1 MSQALIEA
9 ATVIPHQRWWRIL
22 PPTLIIYIFGY
33 MDRTSLGFAMAGGL
47 NETIGM
53 TASVAGMAGGVFYFG
68 YLLLQ
73 VPGGDIAEKGSAK
86 KFLTW
91 CIVAFGVF
99 AFATGLVRTKWE
111 LLALRFLLGLA
122 EGGVMPAV
130 LVILSHWFPDKERA
144 RANAIFIM
152 NNAIASVITGPI
164 AGWLI
169 TAYGWR
175 YVFFVEGTITVFLIF
190 VWWPLIDDSPEKAK
204 WLSRAERDYL
214 VETLKQERERE
225 VQKSGKQPVNYRD
238 LLGSVELW
246 KLVII
251 YFCIQVAVIAYV
263 LWLPT
268 MIKTLMKT
276 GMTTVGLLAA
286 VPYIATIVGLY
297 LFAVRSDRSGDRRI
311 NTAIPILCF
320 AICFFLSV
328 QTKHSIWV
336 SYAFLV
342 GVGFFQQA
350 HNGVFWS
357 IPPMLFP
364 REVAGG
370 ARGLI
375 NGCGNLGGFF
385 GPTLV
390 GWFIT
395 AFHSPDKGIYVLSG
409 FLLVACIVTLTL
421 PARVA
426 GKAATGNS
434 A

>member
-1 MSQALIEA
+1 MTEN
-9 ATVIPHQRWWRIL
+9 IPQQRWWRIL
-22 PPTLIIYIFGY
+22 PPTIIIYVFGY
-33 MDRTSLGFAMAGGL
+33 MDRSSLGFAMAGGM
-47 NETIGM
+47 NEAIGM

-73 VPGGDIAEKGSAK
+73 FPGGDIAEKASAK

-91 CIVAFGVF
+91 SIVAFGVF
-99 AFATGLVRTKWE
+99 AFATGLVTNIWQ
-111 LLALRFLLGLA
+111 LIVLRFLLGVA

-130 LVILSHWFPDKERA
+130 LVILSHWFPIEERA

-152 NNAIASVITGPI
+152 NNAIASVITGPL

-169 TAYGWR
+169 TVYGWR
-175 YVFFVEGTITVFLIF
+175 YVFFVEGTITIFLIF
-190 VWWPLIDDSPEKAK
+190 IWWPLIDDSPEKAK
-204 WLSRAERDYL
+204 WLSAAERMYL
-214 VETLKQERERE
+214 VKKLKEERENAKNTGR
-225 VQKSGKQPVNYRD
+225 GPVNYRE
-238 LLGSVELW
+238 LLGNIDLW

-251 YFCIQVAVIAYV
+251 YFCVQVAVIAYV

-268 MIKTLMKT
+268 MIKSLMNT
-276 GMTTVGLLAA
+276 GMTTVGFLSA
-286 VPYIATIVGLY
+286 VPYIATIGGLY
-297 LFAVRSDRSGDRRI
+297 VFAARSDRSGNRRV
-311 NTAIPILCF
+311 NTALPIFCF
-320 AICFFLSV
+320 AICFFMST
-328 QTKHSIWV
+328 QTKDMIWV

-385 GPTLV
+385 GPSMV

-395 AFHSPDKGIYVLSG
+395 MFHSPDIGIYVLSG

-421 PARVA
+421 PAQVA
-426 GKAATGNS
+426 GKTIAGKPA
-434 A
+434 

>member
-1 MSQALIEA
+1 VTEK
-9 ATVIPHQRWWRIL
+9 IPQQRWWRIL
-22 PPTLIIYIFGY
+22 PPTIIIYVFGY
-33 MDRTSLGFAMAGGL
+33 MDRSSLGFAMAGGM
-47 NETIGM
+47 NEAIGM

-73 VPGGDIAEKGSAK
+73 FPGGDIAEKASAK

-91 CIVAFGVF
+91 SIVAFGVF
-99 AFATGLVRTKWE
+99 AFATGLVTNIWQ
-111 LLALRFLLGLA
+111 LIVLRFLLGVA

-130 LVILSHWFPDKERA
+130 LVILSHWFPIEERA

-152 NNAIASVITGPI
+152 NNAIASVITGPL

-169 TAYGWR
+169 TVYGWR
-175 YVFFVEGTITVFLIF
+175 YVFFVEGTITISLIF
-190 VWWPLIDDSPEKAK
+190 IWWPLIDDSPEKAK
-204 WLSRAERDYL
+204 WLSAAERMYL
-214 VETLKQERERE
+214 VKKLKEERENAKNTGR
-225 VQKSGKQPVNYRD
+225 GPVNYRE
-238 LLGSVELW
+238 LLGNIDLW

-251 YFCIQVAVIAYV
+251 YFCVQVAVIAYV

-268 MIKTLMKT
+268 MIKSLMNT
-276 GMTTVGLLAA
+276 GMTTVGFLSA
-286 VPYIATIVGLY
+286 VPYIATIGGLY
-297 LFAVRSDRSGDRRI
+297 VFAARSDRSGNRRV
-311 NTAIPILCF
+311 NTALPIFCF
-320 AICFFLSV
+320 AICFFMST
-328 QTKHSIWV
+328 QTKDMIWV

-385 GPTLV
+385 GPSMV

-395 AFHSPDKGIYVLSG
+395 MFHSPDIGIYVLSG

-421 PARVA
+421 PAQVA
-426 GKAATGNS
+426 GKTIAGKPA
-434 A
+434 

>member
-1 MSQALIEA
+1 VTEK
-9 ATVIPHQRWWRIL
+9 IPQQRWWRIL
-22 PPTLIIYIFGY
+22 PPTIIIYVFGY
-33 MDRTSLGFAMAGGL
+33 MDRSSLGFAMAGGM
-47 NETIGM
+47 NEAIGM

-73 VPGGDIAEKGSAK
+73 FPGGDIAEKASAK

-91 CIVAFGVF
+91 SIVAFGVF
-99 AFATGLVRTKWE
+99 AFATGLVTNIWQ
-111 LLALRFLLGLA
+111 LIVLRFLLGVA

-130 LVILSHWFPDKERA
+130 LVILSHWFPIEERA

-152 NNAIASVITGPI
+152 NNAIASVITGPL

-169 TAYGWR
+169 TVYGWR
-175 YVFFVEGTITVFLIF
+175 YVFFVEGTITIFLIF
-190 VWWPLIDDSPEKAK
+190 IWWPLIDDSPEKAK
-204 WLSRAERDYL
+204 WLSAAERMYL
-214 VETLKQERERE
+214 VKKLKEERENAKNTGR
-225 VQKSGKQPVNYRD
+225 GPVNYRE
-238 LLGSVELW
+238 LLGNIDLW

-251 YFCIQVAVIAYV
+251 YFCVQVAVIAYV

-268 MIKTLMKT
+268 MIKSLMNT
-276 GMTTVGLLAA
+276 GMTTVGFLSA
-286 VPYIATIVGLY
+286 VPYIATIGGLY
-297 LFAVRSDRSGDRRI
+297 VFAARSDRSGNRRV
-311 NTAIPILCF
+311 NTALPIFCF
-320 AICFFLSV
+320 AICFFMST
-328 QTKHSIWV
+328 QTKDMIWV

-385 GPTLV
+385 GPSMV

-395 AFHSPDKGIYVLSG
+395 MFHSPDIGIYVLSG

-421 PARVA
+421 PAQVA
-426 GKAATGNS
+426 GKTIAGKPA
-434 A
+434 

>member
-1 MSQALIEA
+1 
-9 ATVIPHQRWWRIL
+9 
-22 PPTLIIYIFGY
+22 
-33 MDRTSLGFAMAGGL
+33 MDRSSLGFAMAGGM
-47 NETIGM
+47 NEAIGM

-73 VPGGDIAEKGSAK
+73 FPGGDIAEKASAK

-91 CIVAFGVF
+91 SIVAFGVF
-99 AFATGLVRTKWE
+99 AFATGLVTNIWQ
-111 LLALRFLLGLA
+111 LIVLRFLLGVA

-130 LVILSHWFPDKERA
+130 LVILSHWFPIEERA

-152 NNAIASVITGPI
+152 NNAIASVITGPL

-169 TAYGWR
+169 TVYGWR
-175 YVFFVEGTITVFLIF
+175 YVFFVEGTITIFLIF
-190 VWWPLIDDSPEKAK
+190 IWWPLIDDSPEKAK
-204 WLSRAERDYL
+204 WLSAAERMYL
-214 VETLKQERERE
+214 VKKLKEERENAKNTGR
-225 VQKSGKQPVNYRD
+225 GPVNYRE
-238 LLGSVELW
+238 LLGNIDLW

-251 YFCIQVAVIAYV
+251 YFCVQVAVIAYV

-268 MIKTLMKT
+268 MIKSLMNT
-276 GMTTVGLLAA
+276 GMTTVGFLSA
-286 VPYIATIVGLY
+286 VPYIATIGGLY
-297 LFAVRSDRSGDRRI
+297 VFAARSDRSGNRRV
-311 NTAIPILCF
+311 NTALPIFCF
-320 AICFFLSV
+320 AICFFMST
-328 QTKHSIWV
+328 QTKDMIWV

-385 GPTLV
+385 GPSMV

-395 AFHSPDKGIYVLSG
+395 MFHSPDIGIYVLSG

-421 PARVA
+421 PAQVA
-426 GKAATGNS
+426 GKTIAGKPA
-434 A
+434 

>member
-1 MSQALIEA
+1 VTEK
-9 ATVIPHQRWWRIL
+9 IPQQRWWRIL
-22 PPTLIIYIFGY
+22 PPTIIIYVFGY
-33 MDRTSLGFAMAGGL
+33 MDRSSLGFAMAGGM
-47 NETIGM
+47 NEAIGM

-73 VPGGDIAEKGSAK
+73 FPGGDIAEKASAK

-91 CIVAFGVF
+91 SIVAFGVF
-99 AFATGLVRTKWE
+99 AFATGLVTNIWQ
-111 LLALRFLLGLA
+111 LIVLRFLLGVA

-130 LVILSHWFPDKERA
+130 LVILSHWFPIEERA

-152 NNAIASVITGPI
+152 NNAIASVITGPL

-169 TAYGWR
+169 TVYGWR
-175 YVFFVEGTITVFLIF
+175 YVFFVEGTITIFLIF
-190 VWWPLIDDSPEKAK
+190 IWWPLIDDSPEKAK
-204 WLSRAERDYL
+204 WLSAAERMYL
-214 VETLKQERERE
+214 VKKLKEERENAKNTGR
-225 VQKSGKQPVNYRD
+225 GPVNYRE
-238 LLGSVELW
+238 LLGNIDLW

-251 YFCIQVAVIAYV
+251 YFCVQVAVIAYV

-268 MIKTLMKT
+268 MIKSLMNT
-276 GMTTVGLLAA
+276 GMTTVGFLSA
-286 VPYIATIVGLY
+286 VPYIATIGGLY
-297 LFAVRSDRSGDRRI
+297 VFAARSDRSGNRRV
-311 NTAIPILCF
+311 NTALPIFCF
-320 AICFFLSV
+320 AICFFMST
-328 QTKHSIWV
+328 QTKDMIWV

-385 GPTLV
+385 GPSMV

-395 AFHSPDKGIYVLSG
+395 MFHSPDIGIYVLSG

-421 PARVA
+421 PAQVA
-426 GKAATGNS
+426 GKIIAGKPA
-434 A
+434 

>member
-1 MSQALIEA
+1 
-9 ATVIPHQRWWRIL
+9 
-22 PPTLIIYIFGY
+22 
-33 MDRTSLGFAMAGGL
+33 MAGGM
-47 NETIGM
+47 NEAIGM

-73 VPGGDIAEKGSAK
+73 FPGGDIAEKASAK

-91 CIVAFGVF
+91 SIVAFGVF
-99 AFATGLVRTKWE
+99 AFATGLVTNIWQ
-111 LLALRFLLGLA
+111 LIVLRFLLGVA

-130 LVILSHWFPDKERA
+130 LVILSHWFPIEERA

-152 NNAIASVITGPI
+152 NNAIASVITGPL

-169 TAYGWR
+169 TVYGWR
-175 YVFFVEGTITVFLIF
+175 YVFFVEGTITIFLIF
-190 VWWPLIDDSPEKAK
+190 IWWPLIDDSPEKAK
-204 WLSRAERDYL
+204 WLSAAERMYL
-214 VETLKQERERE
+214 VKKLKEERENAKNTGR
-225 VQKSGKQPVNYRD
+225 GPVNYRE
-238 LLGSVELW
+238 LLGNIDLW

-251 YFCIQVAVIAYV
+251 YFCVQVAVIAYV

-268 MIKTLMKT
+268 MIKSLMNT
-276 GMTTVGLLAA
+276 GMTTVGFLSA
-286 VPYIATIVGLY
+286 VPYIATIGGLY
-297 LFAVRSDRSGDRRI
+297 VFAARSDRSGNRRV
-311 NTAIPILCF
+311 NTALPIFCF
-320 AICFFLSV
+320 AICFFMST
-328 QTKHSIWV
+328 QTKDMIWV

-385 GPTLV
+385 GPSMV

-395 AFHSPDKGIYVLSG
+395 MFHSPDIGIYVLSD

-421 PARVA
+421 PAQVA
-426 GKAATGNS
+426 GKTIAGKPA
-434 A
+434 

>member
-1 MSQALIEA
+1 MTEK
-9 ATVIPHQRWWRIL
+9 IPQQRWWRIL
-22 PPTLIIYIFGY
+22 PPTIIIYVFGY
-33 MDRTSLGFAMAGGL
+33 MDRSSLGFAMAGGM
-47 NETIGM
+47 NEAIGM

-73 VPGGDIAEKGSAK
+73 FPGGDIAEKASAK

-91 CIVAFGVF
+91 SIVAFGVF
-99 AFATGLVRTKWE
+99 AFATGLVTNIWQ
-111 LLALRFLLGLA
+111 LIVLRFLLGVA

-130 LVILSHWFPDKERA
+130 LVILSHWFPIEERA

-152 NNAIASVITGPI
+152 NNAIASVITGPL

-169 TAYGWR
+169 TVYGWR
-175 YVFFVEGTITVFLIF
+175 YVFFVEGTITIFLIF
-190 VWWPLIDDSPEKAK
+190 IWWPLIDDSPEKAK
-204 WLSRAERDYL
+204 WLSAAERMYL
-214 VETLKQERERE
+214 VKKLKEERENAKNTGR
-225 VQKSGKQPVNYRD
+225 GPVNYRE
-238 LLGSVELW
+238 LLGNIDLW

-251 YFCIQVAVIAYV
+251 YFCVQVAVIAYV

-268 MIKTLMKT
+268 MIKSLMNT
-276 GMTTVGLLAA
+276 GMTTVGFLSA
-286 VPYIATIVGLY
+286 VPYIATIGGLY
-297 LFAVRSDRSGDRRI
+297 VFAARSDRSGNRRV
-311 NTAIPILCF
+311 NTALPIFCF
-320 AICFFLSV
+320 AICFFMST
-328 QTKHSIWV
+328 QTKDMIWV

-385 GPTLV
+385 GPSMV

-395 AFHSPDKGIYVLSG
+395 MFHSPDIGIYVLSG

-421 PARVA
+421 PAQVA
-426 GKAATGNS
+426 GKTIAGKPA
-434 A
+434 

>member
-1 MSQALIEA
+1 MTEK
-9 ATVIPHQRWWRIL
+9 IPQQRWWRIL
-22 PPTLIIYIFGY
+22 PPTIIIYVFGY
-33 MDRTSLGFAMAGGL
+33 MDRSSLGFAMAGGM
-47 NETIGM
+47 NEAIGM

-73 VPGGDIAEKGSAK
+73 FPGGDIAEKASAK

-91 CIVAFGVF
+91 SIVAFGVF
-99 AFATGLVRTKWE
+99 AFATGLVTNIWQ
-111 LLALRFLLGLA
+111 LIVLRFLLGVA

-130 LVILSHWFPDKERA
+130 LVILSHWFPIEERA

-152 NNAIASVITGPI
+152 NNAIASVITGPL

-169 TAYGWR
+169 TVYGWR
-175 YVFFVEGTITVFLIF
+175 YVFFVEGTITIFLIF
-190 VWWPLIDDSPEKAK
+190 IWWPLIDDSPEKAK
-204 WLSRAERDYL
+204 WLSAAERMYL
-214 VETLKQERERE
+214 VKKLKEERENA
-225 VQKSGKQPVNYRD
+225 KNTGKGPVNYRE
-238 LLGSVELW
+238 LLGNIDLW

-251 YFCIQVAVIAYV
+251 YFCVQVAVIAYV

-268 MIKTLMKT
+268 MIKSLMNT
-276 GMTTVGLLAA
+276 GMTTVGFLSA
-286 VPYIATIVGLY
+286 VPYIATIGGLY
-297 LFAVRSDRSGDRRI
+297 VFAARSDRSGNRRV
-311 NTAIPILCF
+311 NTALPIFCF
-320 AICFFLSV
+320 AICFFMST
-328 QTKHSIWV
+328 QTKDMIWV

-385 GPTLV
+385 GPSMV

-395 AFHSPDKGIYVLSG
+395 MFHSPDIGIYVLSG

-421 PARVA
+421 PAQVA
-426 GKAATGNS
+426 GKTIAGKPA
-434 A
+434 

>member
-1 MSQALIEA
+1 MTEK
-9 ATVIPHQRWWRIL
+9 IPQQRWWRIL
-22 PPTLIIYIFGY
+22 PPTIIIYVFGY
-33 MDRTSLGFAMAGGL
+33 MDRSSLGFAMAGGM
-47 NETIGM
+47 NEAIGM

-73 VPGGDIAEKGSAK
+73 FPGGDIAEKASAK

-91 CIVAFGVF
+91 SIVAFGVF
-99 AFATGLVRTKWE
+99 AFATGLVTNIWQ
-111 LLALRFLLGLA
+111 LIVLRFLLGVA

-130 LVILSHWFPDKERA
+130 LVILSHWFPIEERA

-152 NNAIASVITGPI
+152 NNAIASVITGPL

-169 TAYGWR
+169 TVYGWR
-175 YVFFVEGTITVFLIF
+175 YVFFVEGTITIFLIF
-190 VWWPLIDDSPEKAK
+190 IWWPLIDDSPEKAK
-204 WLSRAERDYL
+204 WLSAAERMYL
-214 VETLKQERERE
+214 VKKLKEERENAKNTGR
-225 VQKSGKQPVNYRD
+225 GPVNYRE
-238 LLGSVELW
+238 LLGNIDLW

-251 YFCIQVAVIAYV
+251 YFCVQVAVIAYV

-268 MIKTLMKT
+268 MIKSLMNT
-276 GMTTVGLLAA
+276 GMTTVGFLSA
-286 VPYIATIVGLY
+286 VPYIATIGGLY
-297 LFAVRSDRSGDRRI
+297 VFAARSDRSGNRRV
-311 NTAIPILCF
+311 NTALPIFCF
-320 AICFFLSV
+320 AICFFMST
-328 QTKHSIWV
+328 QTKDMIWV

-385 GPTLV
+385 GPSMV

-395 AFHSPDKGIYVLSG
+395 MFHSPDIGIYVLSD

-421 PARVA
+421 PAQVA
-426 GKAATGNS
+426 GKTIAGKPA
-434 A
+434 

>member
-1 MSQALIEA
+1 VTEK
-9 ATVIPHQRWWRIL
+9 IPQQRWWRIL
-22 PPTLIIYIFGY
+22 PPTIIIYVFGY
-33 MDRTSLGFAMAGGL
+33 MDRSSLGFAMAGGM
-47 NETIGM
+47 NEAIGM

-73 VPGGDIAEKGSAK
+73 FPGGDIAEKASAK

-91 CIVAFGVF
+91 SIVAFGVF
-99 AFATGLVRTKWE
+99 AFATGLVTNIWQ
-111 LLALRFLLGLA
+111 LIVLRFLLGVA

-130 LVILSHWFPDKERA
+130 LVILSHWFPIEERA

-152 NNAIASVITGPI
+152 NNAIASVITGPL

-169 TAYGWR
+169 TVYGWR
-175 YVFFVEGTITVFLIF
+175 YVFFVEGTITIFLIF
-190 VWWPLIDDSPEKAK
+190 IWWPLIDDSPEKAK
-204 WLSRAERDYL
+204 WLSAAERMYL
-214 VETLKQERERE
+214 VKKLKEERENAKNTGR
-225 VQKSGKQPVNYRD
+225 GPVNYRE
-238 LLGSVELW
+238 LLGNIDLW

-251 YFCIQVAVIAYV
+251 YFCVQVAVIAYV

-268 MIKTLMKT
+268 MIKSLMNT
-276 GMTTVGLLAA
+276 GMTTVGFLSA
-286 VPYIATIVGLY
+286 VPYIATIGGLY
-297 LFAVRSDRSGDRRI
+297 VFAARSDRSGNRRV
-311 NTAIPILCF
+311 NTALPIFCF
-320 AICFFLSV
+320 AICFFMST
-328 QTKHSIWV
+328 QTKDMIWV

-385 GPTLV
+385 GPSMV

-395 AFHSPDKGIYVLSG
+395 MFHSPDIGIYVLSD

-421 PARVA
+421 PAQVA
-426 GKAATGNS
+426 GKTIAGKPA
-434 A
+434 

>member
-1 MSQALIEA
+1 
-9 ATVIPHQRWWRIL
+9 
-22 PPTLIIYIFGY
+22 
-33 MDRTSLGFAMAGGL
+33 MDRSSLGFAMAGGM
-47 NETIGM
+47 NEAIGM

-73 VPGGDIAEKGSAK
+73 FPGGDIAEKASAK

-91 CIVAFGVF
+91 SIVAFGVF
-99 AFATGLVRTKWE
+99 AFATGLVTNIWQ
-111 LLALRFLLGLA
+111 LIVLRFLLGVA

-130 LVILSHWFPDKERA
+130 LVILSHWFPIEERA

-152 NNAIASVITGPI
+152 NNAIASVITGPL

-169 TAYGWR
+169 TVYGWR
-175 YVFFVEGTITVFLIF
+175 YVFFVEGTITIFLIF
-190 VWWPLIDDSPEKAK
+190 IWWPLIDDSPEKAK
-204 WLSRAERDYL
+204 WLSAAERMYL
-214 VETLKQERERE
+214 VKKLKEERENA
-225 VQKSGKQPVNYRD
+225 KNTGKGPVNYRE
-238 LLGSVELW
+238 LLGNIDLW

-251 YFCIQVAVIAYV
+251 YFCVQVAVIAYV

-268 MIKTLMKT
+268 MIKSLMNT
-276 GMTTVGLLAA
+276 GMTTVGFLSA
-286 VPYIATIVGLY
+286 VPYIATIGGLY
-297 LFAVRSDRSGDRRI
+297 VFAARSDRSGNRRV
-311 NTAIPILCF
+311 NTALPIFCF
-320 AICFFLSV
+320 AICFFMST
-328 QTKHSIWV
+328 QTKDMIWV

-385 GPTLV
+385 GPSMV

-395 AFHSPDKGIYVLSG
+395 MFHSPDIGIYVLSG

-421 PARVA
+421 PAQVA
-426 GKAATGNS
+426 GKTIAGKPA
-434 A
+434 